1 MITASKHIRT
11 ERGKET
17 MNRTVTRLS
26 TDESRHFVEI
36 LNAPPRSPT
45 KEMLAALKLYRE
57 TVISDVNPPA
67 TGML

>member
-1 MITASKHIRT
+1 
-11 ERGKET
+11 